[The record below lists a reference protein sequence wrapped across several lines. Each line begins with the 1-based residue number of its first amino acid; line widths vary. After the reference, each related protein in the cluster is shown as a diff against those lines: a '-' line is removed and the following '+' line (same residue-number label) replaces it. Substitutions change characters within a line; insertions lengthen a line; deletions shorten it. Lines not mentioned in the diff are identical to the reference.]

1 MLCERNSARHFIYS
15 GNLAFGH
22 SVPVYSSPLS
32 QQSARSEVFANVAC
46 LKGHVE
52 PDRSR
57 SVTKHLVI
65 WDLAVRK
72 SGTMVKKKA
81 GASKQRLKAE
91 RRAKVGSTHG
101 SNMIQVVPHPL
112 KI

>member
-1 MLCERNSARHFIYS
+1 M
-15 GNLAFGH
+15 
-22 SVPVYSSPLS
+22 
-32 QQSARSEVFANVAC
+32 
-46 LKGHVE
+46 
-52 PDRSR
+52 
-57 SVTKHLVI
+57 TKHLVI